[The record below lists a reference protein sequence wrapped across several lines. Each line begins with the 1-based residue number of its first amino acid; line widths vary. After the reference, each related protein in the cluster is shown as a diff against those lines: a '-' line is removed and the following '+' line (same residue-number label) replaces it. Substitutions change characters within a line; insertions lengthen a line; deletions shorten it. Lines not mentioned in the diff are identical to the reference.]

1 MSIKFGKF
9 KKFMANL
16 AKVGKS
22 KNEMINFDLNQ
33 IGKSE
38 KVSTHLFF
46 RSIMIIF
53 NFLKKG

>member
-1 MSIKFGKF
+1 
-9 KKFMANL
+9 MANL

-46 RSIMIIF
+46 AQ
-53 NFLKKG
+53 L